1 MGREI
6 NIDRIRDL
14 EKQIEESA
22 GNTIELKRARNS
34 LLNISVIVP
43 PEILGSVLRWNV
55 TPENGLP
62 SLNGFQKGTYNF
74 LLVCHHWFEIA
85 SHTPE
90 LWSYWGNTLEKWLRR
105 HKRSGAAPVDLVL
118 NECHMSG
125 SETPFDGPLRDV
137 LRDRAAYDGIRSL
150 HLRSENKLLLT
161 SIISALIPDDED
173 IRHSSIES
181 ISLRRVDIS
190 ELFARYPFPKL
201 WYLDLSYGVTISS
214 WEGFGL
220 RTTSLTTLSLA
231 IEEPPTTS
239 QLFSI
244 LASNPRLQFL
254 TLHMRMIP
262 RDNMGKSTAPIPLH
276 HLKVLSLSG
285 DFHRV
290 FQLLRRLKHPEIMD
304 EMRLFVSG
312 CTVENVLG
320 TLGPHV
326 RDYIWRDGRFR
337 DGLGVQV
344 ISAVDGT
351 SLEISTIGNEAGSIQ
366 KVVFAS
372 FSAILQEDFHPLSEN
387 MSCADFVACTPRE
400 HVVYFDANLEM
411 DALLRT
417 VTAMPKLQELRLTNP
432 VLGRGPFLQ
441 PGPDGPHADEK
452 ILPSLRR
459 LHLEGITFFDHDSW
473 SEIIAFLTRQASG
486 GQGIS
491 LTISSARCLHICR
504 GWLERIES
512 LVEELRVPGGLN
524 SDSDCR
530 HGYCQIKNSER
541 E

>member
-6 NIDRIRDL
+6 NIDRIHDL
-14 EKQIEESA
+14 EKQIEEGA
-22 GNTIELKRARNS
+22 GDTIELKKTRNS
-34 LLNISVIVP
+34 LLNISVLVP
-43 PEILGSVLRWNV
+43 PEILGSVFRWNV
-55 TPENGLP
+55 TPNNGLP
-62 SLNGFQKGTYNF
+62 PLNGFRKGTYNF
-74 LLVCHHWFEIA
+74 LLVCHHWFEVA

-105 HKRSGAAPVDLVL
+105 HQRSGAAPVDLVL
-118 NECHMSG
+118 KAYLKGHSK
-125 SETPFDGPLRDV
+125 TPVDGPLRDA

-150 HLRSENKLLLT
+150 HLRSENKPLIT
-161 SIISALIPDDED
+161 SVISALIPDDED
-173 IRHSSIES
+173 VRHSSIES
-181 ISLRRVDIS
+181 ISLQYVDVS
-190 ELFARYPFPKL
+190 KLFARYRFPKL
-201 WYLDLSYGVTISS
+201 WYLNLSYGVTISS

-220 RTTSLTTLSLA
+220 HTTGLTTLSLT

-239 QLFSI
+239 QLLSI
-244 LASNPRLQFL
+244 LTSNPRLQSL

-262 RDNMGKSTAPIPLH
+262 RDTMGKSTAPVPLH

-290 FQLLRRLKHPEIMD
+290 FQLLRRLKHPEVMD
-304 EMRLFVSG
+304 KMRLFVSG

-320 TLGPHV
+320 TLGPYV
-326 RDYIWRDGRFR
+326 QDYIRRDGRFR

-344 ISAVDGT
+344 ISAVDGI
-351 SLEISTIGNEAGSIQ
+351 SLEINAVGNEARSIQ
-366 KVVFAS
+366 KAVFAS

-387 MSCADFVACTPRE
+387 MSCVDFVACTPRE
-400 HVVYFDANLEM
+400 HVVCFDANLEM

-441 PGPDGPHADEK
+441 PGPDGPHANEK

-459 LHLEGITFFDHDSW
+459 LHLEDITFFEHDSW
-473 SEIIAFLTRQASG
+473 SEIISFLTRQASG

-491 LTISSARCLHICR
+491 LTISSARRLHICR
-504 GWLERIES
+504 GWLERIEG
-512 LVEELRVPGGLN
+512 LVEELRVSGGLN
-524 SDSDCR
+524 SDGDCR